1 MGPAL
6 AVVHFWCPADD
17 KDDDGVSE
25 MLPRRE
31 APLLRKGVKKL
42 RRRFSHLV
50 ERKELE
56 EPGLN
61 SHILISAQ
69 ATNKVFC
76 LSFKTYE
83 NMGCIDGY
91 LSRPFLLNMVL
102 FRNDKFSL
110 LIMSV

>member
-61 SHILISAQ
+61 SHVI
-69 ATNKVFC
+69 NFC
-76 LSFKTYE
+76 AGRKQNFLFVLQNIRKHGIY
-83 NMGCIDGY
+83 DGY
-91 LSRPFLLNMVL
+91 L
-102 FRNDKFSL
+102 
-110 LIMSV
+110 